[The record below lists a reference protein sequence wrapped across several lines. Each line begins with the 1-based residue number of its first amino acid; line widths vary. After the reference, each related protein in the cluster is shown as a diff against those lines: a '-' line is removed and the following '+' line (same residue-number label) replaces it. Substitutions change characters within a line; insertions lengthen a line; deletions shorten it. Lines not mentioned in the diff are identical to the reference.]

1 MANEMKALH
10 LIGGEWLD
18 AGEPGE
24 SFNPATGDVIGTY
37 GLAGAV
43 EAERAISAAGKAF
56 KESGW
61 KDDHRLRASVL
72 NAMADAFEAR
82 FDELVA
88 LTGLENGKVNFH
100 AQIEIGIAP
109 QTLRYNAALALTEA
123 GRAAER
129 EPGQISLTL
138 KQPVGIAGIIA
149 PWNSPCALVTRSLA
163 PALAAGCT
171 AVVMLPYQTAQLNH
185 LIAQIIASTKGLPP
199 GVVNLITG
207 GKEAG
212 EAIVASP
219 KVPTISFTGS
229 TATGR
234 AIAANAAPL
243 VKRLG
248 LELGGKTPLIVF
260 DDADLDAAVGAAVA
274 ALTVFSG
281 QFCMTGSRLLVQRGV
296 ADKVAQALG
305 EALSAVRVG
314 PAAEPSSEMGPLI
327 DKASVQRVDRMVEAA
342 IDAGARA
349 IVRGGPVTEG
359 ALAKGAFYRPT
370 LLEVTDNADEI
381 IQREVFGP
389 VLAMQVFDTEDEAV
403 SMANDTEYGLAASVW
418 SRDLNRQV
426 RMARALDAGTVWIN
440 GWAALSDQFEEG
452 GFKQSGLGRMRG
464 LAVLED
470 FIEHKHISFV
480 TS

>member
-1 MANEMKALH
+1 MTASH
-10 LIGGEWLD
+10 WIGGQWVES
-18 AGEPGE
+18 GQPGE
-24 SFNPATGDVIGTY
+24 SFNPATGEVIGTY
-37 GLAGAV
+37 GLAGAA
-43 EAERAISAAGKAF
+43 EADQAIAAARQAF
-56 KESGW
+56 GQSGW

-82 FDELVA
+82 FDDLVA

-129 EPGQISLTL
+129 APGQISLTL
-138 KQPVGIAGIIA
+138 KQPVGVAGIIA

-171 AVVMLPYQTAQLNH
+171 TVVMLPHQTAQLNH
-185 LIAQIIASTKGLPP
+185 LIAKVIASTKGLPA

-212 EAIVASP
+212 ETIVASP
-219 KVPTISFTGS
+219 DVPTISFTGS

-260 DDADLDAAVGAAVA
+260 DDADLDAVVPTAVA

-281 QFCMTGSRLLVQRGV
+281 QFCMTGSRLLVQRNVAGQV
-296 ADKVAQALG
+296 ADALTK
-305 EALSAVRVG
+305 ALAGVRIG
-314 PAAEPSSEMGPLI
+314 PAADSSSEMGPLI
-327 DKASVQRVDRMVEAA
+327 DKANVERVDRMVQEA
-342 IDAGARA
+342 IDAGAKVL
-349 IVRGGPVTEG
+349 VRGGPITDGE
-359 ALAKGAFYRPT
+359 LANGAFYRPT
-370 LLEVTDNADEI
+370 LLEVADNNADVV
-381 IQREVFGP
+381 QKEVFGP

-403 SMANDTEYGLAASVW
+403 AMANGTEYGLAASLW
-418 SRDLNRQV
+418 SRNLDLQV

-480 TS
+480 TK